1 MTKTFTS
8 RQSLNR
14 LLKGLRIVSALINNG
29 GNSSMN
35 NIKMKFLLVTLALV
49 FHVSTQADTLS
60 IPKIFEDGEVAE
72 AADFNQNFEYLRDQ
86 IDSNASWI
94 NTNSEGTKEVNVDCS
109 TDRDALRLAFQANVH
124 VSAVSYYVTGTCFG
138 ALDYTPIVA
147 EDGTTS
153 YGRIF
158 PTRHS
163 YSISSNRQALGDPL
177 NAPRVTI
184 IPRSAHG
191 VERVALLALE
201 NSHMTLAGV
210 DITMGADDDYGILF
224 YSNSTGELN
233 SIRVAGTG
241 NNMGID
247 VVDGGTVQLKG
258 TSEVTGVQ
266 VAIRSK
272 NNSLIRN
279 KGTMYA
285 GGSYAA
291 LNLIGGE
298 WVDDEQGRVHLWGT
312 SNSANSLVMDNGA
325 QAALNSLKMGANISV
340 RSASTAKINYFGSDL
355 LTANVQLLSSG
366 LTIITGVGG
375 NSNYDI
381 SRFACSGMS
390 FLNIDTIDVR
400 NQDGN
405 NCLDD
410 AGWSVIINANFP

>member
-1 MTKTFTS
+1 M
-8 RQSLNR
+8 R
-14 LLKGLRIVSALINNG
+14 
-29 GNSSMN
+29 
-35 NIKMKFLLVTLALV
+35 FLLVTLALV

-109 TDRDALRLAFQANVH
+109 IDQDALRLAFQANVH

-138 ALDYTPIVA
+138 GLDYIPISA

-153 YGRIF
+153 YGRIY
-158 PTRHS
+158 PTSHS
-163 YSISSNRQALGDPL
+163 YSISSNRQALEDPL
-177 NAPRVTI
+177 NAASRVTI

-191 VERVALLALE
+191 VERVALLALQH
-201 NSHMTLAGV
+201 SHMTLAGV

-233 SIRVAGTG
+233 SITVTG
-241 NNMGID
+241 MDNNTLGID

-258 TSEVTGVQ
+258 TSQVTGVQ
-266 VAIRSK
+266 TAIRSK

-298 WVDDEQGRVHLWGT
+298 WLDDEQGRVHLWGT

-340 RSASTAKINYFGSDL
+340 RSSTAKINYFGEDL
-355 LTANVQLLSSG
+355 LTAGVELLSSG
-366 LTIITGVGG
+366 LTIVTGAGG

-381 SRFACSGMS
+381 SRFACYGMS
-390 FLNIDTIDVR
+390 ELNIDNLDVR
-400 NQDGN
+400 NQGGN

-410 AGWSVIINANFP
+410 TAWNAIINAAFP